1 MSAEML
7 PAALLKRKAV
17 VYVLL
22 VCDLSGQI
30 HTGTVR
36 FEKAAGDAGG

>member
-17 VYVLL
+17 VYVPWSMYASPLKHRCKRTWR
-22 VCDLSGQI
+22 VS
-30 HTGTVR
+30 
-36 FEKAAGDAGG
+36 AGNTI